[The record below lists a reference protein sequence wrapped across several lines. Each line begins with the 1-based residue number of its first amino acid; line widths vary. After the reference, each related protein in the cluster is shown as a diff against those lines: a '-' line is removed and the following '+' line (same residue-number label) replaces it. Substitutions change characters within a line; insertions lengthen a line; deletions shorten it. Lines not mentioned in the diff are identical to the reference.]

1 MARIGCVI
9 APICKQCNRPSNQRR
24 MQGSGARLRANIEV
38 TRTFM
43 TPGMRTAA
51 RRVPVSAPAIQKRK
65 RRCVSC
71 NGDISSRPVG
81 HALCYKCWTNEHRA
95 STEESEEYEG
105 NEEDGESGDE
115 ESGDEESEEGG
126 ESE

>member
-1 MARIGCVI
+1 
-9 APICKQCNRPSNQRR
+9 
-24 MQGSGARLRANIEV
+24 
-38 TRTFM
+38 
-43 TPGMRTAA
+43 
-51 RRVPVSAPAIQKRK
+51 
-65 RRCVSC
+65 
-71 NGDISSRPVG
+71 VG